1 MFVLLFVCLT
11 FDSRN
16 IALIVRERMVQP
28 KLYRL
33 YRSNSA
39 DCSFPRCTGL
49 SPSPRK
55 SASPPSNVILV
66 MKIYLVLQGAAKK
79 VIPCRIFQNFQQ
91 PLRIFWRN
99 SAIIFSVH
107 TDISAKYCLIILK
120 YDKVV
125 WFQTRQP
132 PSFDV
137 VKNIKQT
144 RTHNK
149 LYK

>member
-79 VIPCRIFQNFQQ
+79 VIPCRIFQNFKQ
-91 PLRIFWRN
+91 PLRIFWWN
-99 SAIIFSVH
+99 SAIMFFVLMPYKCQILFNYLEIWQSCV
-107 TDISAKYCLIILK
+107 ISNTTTPQF
-120 YDKVV
+120 
-125 WFQTRQP
+125 WR
-132 PSFDV
+132 S
-137 VKNIKQT
+137 
-144 RTHNK
+144 
-149 LYK
+149 